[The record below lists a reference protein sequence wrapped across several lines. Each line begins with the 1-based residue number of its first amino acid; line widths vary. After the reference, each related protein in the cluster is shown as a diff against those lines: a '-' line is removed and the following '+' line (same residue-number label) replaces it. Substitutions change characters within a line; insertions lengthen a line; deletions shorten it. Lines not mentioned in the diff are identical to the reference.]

1 MMKNLS
7 RIIQVNSNSLEGSK
21 SKVRPFT
28 GRSAQTGES
37 SFPDKRVNIPNEN
50 LLIQHG
56 NMGPDLSSI
65 LTRKRLEIAQCA
77 ETPLLKLSNI
87 VTDFLVL
94 TIQLTAKA

>member
-56 NMGPDLSSI
+56 NMGPDL
-65 LTRKRLEIAQCA
+65 QNMC
-77 ETPLLKLSNI
+77 N
-87 VTDFLVL
+87 
-94 TIQLTAKA
+94 IQLVEAMEAMEKKTT